1 MTVGLNKTKEK
12 KFWKKSSAC
21 TSIKGKGT
29 LSEAALPNQ
38 QARENCKLTFTV
50 SF

>member
-1 MTVGLNKTKEK
+1 MIVGLNKTKEK
-12 KFWKKSSAC
+12 KLSSAC

-29 LSEAALPNQ
+29 LSKAALPNQ